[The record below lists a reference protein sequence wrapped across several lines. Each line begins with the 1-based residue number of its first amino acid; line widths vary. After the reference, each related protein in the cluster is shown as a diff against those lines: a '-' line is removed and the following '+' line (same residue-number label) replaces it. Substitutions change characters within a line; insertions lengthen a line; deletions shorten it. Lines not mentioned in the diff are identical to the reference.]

1 MQNLGVHKRPVLTQ
15 PPFCSLLY
23 VSAFI
28 HRISIVWELEL
39 FNGSREYGP
48 KGSHPEVRS
57 PETVLWQL
65 EDVSYN
71 LHCFAVSLFSF
82 LTLHKPDSH
91 HGAAF
96 PSCVGDNKMTTF
108 PERSSLHIQ
117 GREVYSV
124 LKHECVWEEPL
135 LLSFYIPSV
144 AFISQRTLTPL
155 NLKPKERLFFPA
167 KRTQRFLWDLE
178 NLGIFEETQLERV
191 YSKNRE
197 RTQCKVRMCRICPKE
212 HGKGSAMTDER
223 WGGIS
228 CLIWIER
235 CWHKPAY

>member
-15 PPFCSLLY
+15 PPLCSLLY

-96 PSCVGDNKMTTF
+96 PSRVGDNKMTTF

-117 GREVYSV
+117 GR
-124 LKHECVWEEPL
+124 
-135 LLSFYIPSV
+135 
-144 AFISQRTLTPL
+144 
-155 NLKPKERLFFPA
+155 
-167 KRTQRFLWDLE
+167 
-178 NLGIFEETQLERV
+178 
-191 YSKNRE
+191 
-197 RTQCKVRMCRICPKE
+197 
-212 HGKGSAMTDER
+212 DER
-223 WGGIS
+223 STVSWSMSVCERSLYSSLLHPKCGFHFTAHS
-228 CLIWIER
+228 NTIEP
-235 CWHKPAY
+235 KT